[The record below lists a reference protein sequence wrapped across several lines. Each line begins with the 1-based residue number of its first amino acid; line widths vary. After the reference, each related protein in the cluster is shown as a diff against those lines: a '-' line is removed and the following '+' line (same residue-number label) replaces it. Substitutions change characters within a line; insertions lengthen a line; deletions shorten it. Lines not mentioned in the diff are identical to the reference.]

1 MTEYWVSSKK
11 HYCET
16 CNCWLSG
23 HKVNIKNH
31 EKSARHIENFRRL
44 LNESY
49 KRKEE
54 ETKEKKF
61 IEQELKKLENIEKQF
76 RSDLNNN
83 GGNSIN
89 PSSNIG
95 ASKSNLSKIY
105 DNRKAINNNK
115 IYNRSFNRNYKS
127 SNNNNLNAVGG
138 YISNYNANNT
148 NTWTL
153 MVHEHTGC
161 LLFFNILT
169 NEVSYEKPP
178 NFVYENIQATEK
190 FTAENGW
197 FKYLDYNSYNNYYYN
212 IYKQLSIWEYSEK
225 TISNLANFIKNCN
238 HNAGGNTTSLVNH
251 AECFENTFAIITS
264 NGNDFSGLN
273 NNDPQNN
280 NYESNNENASN
291 ILGKDL
297 VDKEK
302 DGKKVSISVKPII
315 EKKKKK
321 KEWHDNNLS
330 NDINNK
336 TSNIKINQMFQ
347 HDFHNESGENIKGI
361 KNESVSE
368 HGENCMKND
377 EKKKNLNGKN
387 GMETENNNEIDIDK
401 NIKATNEGIPN
412 TLEQNDESSKPG
424 AWEVVENDEIKTIT
438 EENIENVFYKIKT
451 KEELENE
458 HIKEIEDNLEKEY
471 SNFNEFYVKKKQLE
485 NTELYLNQEFKFV
498 NKPIYKKAIDKND
511 SNKVNFAKRSIKPKQ
526 AKKKI
531 T

>member
-31 EKSARHIENFRRL
+31 EKSARHIENFRRV

-76 RSDLNNN
+76 RSNLNNN

-95 ASKSNLSKIY
+95 APKSNLSKVY
-105 DNRKAINNNK
+105 NNSKAINNNNK
-115 IYNRSFNRNYKS
+115 IHNRSFNRNYTS
-127 SNNNNLNAVGG
+127 SNSNNLNAAGG
-138 YISNYNANNT
+138 YSSNYNASNT
-148 NTWTL
+148 NTWIL
-153 MVHEHTGC
+153 MVHECTGC
-161 LLFFNILT
+161 LIFFNILT
-169 NEVSYEKPP
+169 NEVSYEKPQ
-178 NFVYENIQATEK
+178 NFVYGNIQATEK

-197 FKYLDYNSYNNYYYN
+197 FKYFDYNSYNNYYYN

-225 TISNLANFIKNCN
+225 TISNLANFIKICN
-238 HNAGGNTTSLVNH
+238 QNAGVNTNIVNH
-251 AECFENTFAIITS
+251 TECFENTSAITTS

-273 NNDPQNN
+273 NNDPQVN
-280 NYESNNENASN
+280 NYEPNNENVSN
-291 ILGKDL
+291 ILGEDL

-302 DGKKVSISVKPII
+302 GEKKVSIAVKPII
-315 EKKKKK
+315 ENKKK
-321 KEWHDNNLS
+321 KEWNDNNLS

-336 TSNIKINQMFQ
+336 TSNIEINQMFQ
-347 HDFHNESGENIKGI
+347 YDFHDER
-361 KNESVSE
+361 VSK

-387 GMETENNNEIDIDK
+387 EMETENNNEIDIDK
-401 NIKATNEGIPN
+401 NVKATNEDIPN

-424 AWEVVENDEIKTIT
+424 MWEVVENDEIKTIP
-438 EENIENVFYKIKT
+438 EENIEKIFYKIKT

-458 HIKEIEDNLEKEY
+458 QIKEIEDNIEKEY

-485 NTELYLNQEFKFV
+485 NKELYLNQEFKFV

-511 SNKVNFAKRSIKPKQ
+511 NKKVNFAKRNIKPKQ

>member
-23 HKVNIKNH
+23 HKLNIKNH
-31 EKSARHIENFRRL
+31 EKSARHIENFRKL

-54 ETKEKKF
+54 ETKEQKF

-76 RSDLNNN
+76 RSNLNNN

-89 PSSNIG
+89 PSSNI
-95 ASKSNLSKIY
+95 STPKPNLSKPY

-115 IYNRSFNRNYKS
+115 IYHRSFNKNYKS
-127 SNNNNLNAVGG
+127 NNSNNLNSTGR
-138 YISNYNANNT
+138 YSSNYNSSNT
-148 NTWTL
+148 NTWVL

-161 LLFFNILT
+161 LVFFNMLT
-169 NEVSYEKPP
+169 NEVSYEKPQ
-178 NFVYENIQATEK
+178 NFVYENIQASEK

-197 FKYLDYNSYNNYYYN
+197 FKYFDYNSYSNYYYN

-225 TISNLANFIKNCN
+225 TISNLANFMKICN
-238 HNAGGNTTSLVNH
+238 QNAGENTNIVNH
-251 AECFENTFAIITS
+251 AEYFENV
-264 NGNDFSGLN
+264 
-273 NNDPQNN
+273 
-280 NYESNNENASN
+280 SN
-291 ILGKDL
+291 ILGENI

-302 DGKKVSISVKPII
+302 GGKKVSIPVKPII
-315 EKKKKK
+315 EKKKK
-321 KEWHDNNLS
+321 ELHNNNLS
-330 NDINNK
+330 NDINNT
-336 TSNIKINQMFQ
+336 TSNIKIDQMFQ
-347 HDFHNESGENIKGI
+347 YDSHNKSA
-361 KNESVSE
+361 SE
-368 HGENCMKND
+368 YGENCVRNDVKN
-377 EKKKNLNGKN
+377 EV
-387 GMETENNNEIDIDK
+387 EAENNNETDIDK
-401 NIKATNEGIPN
+401 NIKSANEGIPN
-412 TLEQNDESSKPG
+412 LLQQNDESSKPG
-424 AWEVVENDEIKTIT
+424 MWEVVENDEIKTIS
-438 EENIENVFYKIKT
+438 EENIENIFYKIKT

-458 HIKEIEDNLEKEY
+458 EIKEIEDNLEKEY

-485 NTELYLNQEFKFV
+485 NKELYLSQEFKFV

-511 SNKVNFAKRSIKPKQ
+511 NKKVDFAKRNIKPKQ

>member
-31 EKSARHIENFRRL
+31 EKSARHIENFRKL

-54 ETKEKKF
+54 ETKEQKF

-76 RSDLNNN
+76 RSNLNNN

-89 PSSNIG
+89 PSSNI
-95 ASKSNLSKIY
+95 STPKSNLSKAY

-115 IYNRSFNRNYKS
+115 IYHRSFNKNYK
-127 SNNNNLNAVGG
+127 NNNSNNLNSTGG
-138 YISNYNANNT
+138 YSSNYNASNT
-148 NTWTL
+148 NTWIL

-161 LLFFNILT
+161 LVFFNMLT
-169 NEVSYEKPP
+169 NEVSYEKPQ
-178 NFVYENIQATEK
+178 NFVYENIQASEK

-197 FKYLDYNSYNNYYYN
+197 FKYFDYNSYSNYYYN

-225 TISNLANFIKNCN
+225 TISNLANFIKICN
-238 HNAGGNTTSLVNH
+238 QNAGGNTNLVSN
-251 AECFENTFAIITS
+251 AEYFENVSSITTS
-264 NGNDFSGLN
+264 HGNYFNGLN
-273 NNDPQNN
+273 NNAPQDN
-280 NYESNNENASN
+280 NYESNNENVSN
-291 ILGKDL
+291 ILGENM

-302 DGKKVSISVKPII
+302 GEKKVSIPVKPII
-315 EKKKKK
+315 EKKKK
-321 KEWHDNNLS
+321 ELHDNNLS
-330 NDINNK
+330 NDINNT
-336 TSNIKINQMFQ
+336 TSNIKIDQMFQ
-347 HDFHNESGENIKGI
+347 YDSHNKSTSEYGENWVRNDR
-361 KNESVSE
+361 KNEVE
-368 HGENCMKND
+368 A
-377 EKKKNLNGKN
+377 
-387 GMETENNNEIDIDK
+387 ENNNETDIDK
-401 NIKATNEGIPN
+401 NIKSANEGIPN
-412 TLEQNDESSKPG
+412 TLQQNDESSKPG
-424 AWEVVENDEIKTIT
+424 MWEVVENDEIKTIT
-438 EENIENVFYKIKT
+438 EENIENIFYKIKT

-458 HIKEIEDNLEKEY
+458 QIKEIEDNLEKEY

-485 NTELYLNQEFKFV
+485 NKELYLSQEFKFV

-511 SNKVNFAKRSIKPKQ
+511 NKKVDFAKRSIKPKQ